1 MYLSRMSGLQG
12 TPCISAQYLIEEVV
26 MDKLIKLLIMVETL
40 NLEELQKLSA
50 WVDNIIDNRSKEN
63 ENE

>member
-1 MYLSRMSGLQG
+1 
-12 TPCISAQYLIEEVV
+12 

-50 WVDNIIDNRSKEN
+50 WVDNIIDNRLKEN